1 MPPQRFRQEF
11 IGSWGTDAAVRRFV
25 TDDVGGKLG
34 GMAINSLSEARHRR
48 AWIAEVAAWIAANVP
63 WTLEASEWPA
73 FEARWPGLTPSDL
86 EDIDTELQRRGDA
99 ICSSGD
105 FGAVAATLSGRR
117 EYWSAAAIWLR
128 SRFPEADI
136 HHPEFCE
143 RFGHLTREELL
154 LAAIEHRRLICA
166 DERSPPQ
173 RTVEPRATI

>member
-34 GMAINSLSEARHRR
+34 GMAINSL
-48 AWIAEVAAWIAANVP
+48 
-63 WTLEASEWPA
+63 
-73 FEARWPGLTPSDL
+73 
-86 EDIDTELQRRGDA
+86 
-99 ICSSGD
+99 
-105 FGAVAATLSGRR
+105 
-117 EYWSAAAIWLR
+117 WLR

-143 RFGHLTREELL
+143 RFGQLTREELL